1 MTLFVCTM
9 CCEEECEMAGW
20 NTQEARGCTL
30 NKPKTRDVY
39 PVYCSPDQYGRIR
52 VPVWREVPEKKQSKI
67 L

>member
-1 MTLFVCTM
+1 MTLFVCTV
-9 CCEEECEMAGW
+9 CCEEEG
-20 NTQEARGCTL
+20 QEDRGCTL
-30 NKPKTRDVY
+30 NAPKTRDIY